1 MEAALLFF
9 NIVFLLHKH
18 FLYCCCHC
26 PPIQHSQP
34 KQYFCLAHHQ
44 HSAALFSS
52 HSLYP
57 LTHLSLTSDLENL
70 HYEFRKWR
78 CFCTHDPRLPFF
90 SKFYWMFNVDQ
101 NSGHKQP
108 WNVTIK
114 ITEKPYLLLL
124 PSLAILLLLIP
135 SLTKHLCTDLGLM
148 ASGALMRQSLH
159 DRLPP
164 IALGLW
170 PPPLG
175 FLVLATASWSSLLF
189 ILAADCF
196 SVLCP
201 FSFLSHHFP

>member
-44 HSAALFSS
+44 HSEALFSS

-70 HYEFRKWR
+70 HYEFRKWL

-148 ASGALMRQSLH
+148 TSGALMIQSLH

-164 IALGLW
+164 IALDLW